1 MLKDMRLE
9 ERTALSD
16 EEIVALSQNGDREA
30 MDYLLSKYRTMV
42 KKKARTY
49 FLIGADREDVVQ
61 EGMVGLFKAVRDY
74 KADRKSGF
82 RAFAELCITRQI
94 ISAIKRATR
103 QKHVPLNSYVSL
115 NRPLLRQDYE
125 TTLLDVVARETSV
138 VDPEEI
144 MISREQFLDFGA
156 KIDEVLSKYERKV
169 LSLYVQGKSYQ
180 QIGEALDKDS
190 KSIDNALQ
198 RIKHK
203 IENMRHTVFSAGI
216 AQW

>member
-16 EEIVALSQNGDREA
+16 EELVAMSQGGDDEA

-61 EGMVGLFKAVRDY
+61 EGMVGLFKAIRDY
-74 KADRKSGF
+74 KSDRKAGF

-94 ISAIKRATR
+94 ITAIKRATR

-115 NRPLLRQDYE
+115 NRPLVRQDYE
-125 TTLLDVVARETSV
+125 TTLLDVVARESSV

-156 KIDEVLSKYERKV
+156 KIDEILSAYERKV
-169 LSLYVQGKSYQ
+169 LSLYIRGKSYQ
-180 QIGEALDKDS
+180 QIGEALDKDA

-203 IENMRHTVFSAGI
+203 VEKYAPCSN
-216 AQW
+216 

>member
-1 MLKDMRLE
+1 MLKDMGFK

-16 EEIVALSQNGDREA
+16 EELVSLSQNDDHEA
-30 MDYLLSKYRTMV
+30 MDYLLSKYSTMV

-61 EGMVGLFKAVRDY
+61 EGMVGLFKAIRDY
-74 KADRKSGF
+74 NPEKNAGF
-82 RAFAELCITRQI
+82 RVFAELCITRHI
-94 ISAIKRATR
+94 ITAIKKATR
-103 QKHVPLNSYVSL
+103 QKHAPLNSYISL
-115 NRPLLRQDYE
+115 NQPIVRQDYE
-125 TTLLDVVARETSV
+125 TTLLDVVAKETRV

-144 MISREQFLDFGA
+144 MICREQFLDFGA
-156 KIDEVLSKYERKV
+156 KIDKILSAFERKV

-180 QIGEALDKDS
+180 QIGAFLGKDS

-203 IENMRHTVFSAGI
+203 IEKYAPQTK
-216 AQW
+216 